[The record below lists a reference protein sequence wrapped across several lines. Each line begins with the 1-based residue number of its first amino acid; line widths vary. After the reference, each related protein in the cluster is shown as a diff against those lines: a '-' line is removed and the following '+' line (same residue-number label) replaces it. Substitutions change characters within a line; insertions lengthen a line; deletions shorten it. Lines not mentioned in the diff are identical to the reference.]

1 MHIPSPRTLFLLGF
15 LGCVAMMATALA
27 YFQHYLQLEPCP
39 LCIMQRVV
47 VISIAAVLLVATLH
61 NPRDWGIRVYGVLVT
76 LVAATG
82 AAIAGRH
89 VWLQNLPPD
98 QVPECGPGLD
108 YILDVFPLGEALRM
122 VLHGSGECAEVLWRF
137 LGLSIPGW
145 TLVAFSGFIL
155 YGLFIVIR
163 GPPFSSAGSAM

>member
-1 MHIPSPRTLFLLGF
+1 MHIPTSRTLFLLGF
-15 LGCVAMMATALA
+15 LGCLGMMGTALA
-27 YFQHYLQLEPCP
+27 YFQYYLQLEPCP

-47 VISIAAVLLVATLH
+47 VITIAAVLLVATLH
-61 NPRDWGIRVYGVLVT
+61 NPRGRGVRIYGILVM

-89 VWLQNLPPD
+89 IWLQNLPPD

-108 YILDVFPLGEALRM
+108 YILEVFPPGEALQM
-122 VLHGSGECAEVLWRF
+122 VLQGSGECAEVLWRF

-155 YGLFIVIR
+155 YGLFIAVR
-163 GPPFSSAGSAM
+163 GPDRG

>member
-1 MHIPSPRTLFLLGF
+1 MHLPTPRTLFLLGF
-15 LGCVAMMATALA
+15 LACLAMIGTALG
-27 YFQHYLQLEPCP
+27 YFQYHLQLEPCP
-39 LCIMQRVV
+39 LCIFQRVV
-47 VISIAAVLLVATLH
+47 VMALAGVLLVATIH
-61 NPRDWGIRVYGVLVT
+61 NPAGIGIRIYGLLVT

-82 AAIAGRH
+82 AAISARH
-89 VWLQNLPPD
+89 LWLQHLPPD

-108 YILDVFPLGEALRM
+108 YILEVFPLNEALQM

-155 YGLFIVIR
+155 YGLFIVSRAASR
-163 GPPFSSAGSAM
+163 GAR

>member
-1 MHIPSPRTLFLLGF
+1 MQIPTPRILFLLGF
-15 LGCVAMMATALA
+15 LACLAMMGTALA
-27 YFQHYLQLEPCP
+27 YFQHHLQLEPCP

-47 VISIAAVLLVATLH
+47 VMSIAAVLLVAILH
-61 NPRDWGIRVYGVLVT
+61 NPNSWGIRVYGVLVT
-76 LVAATG
+76 LIAVIG

-89 VWLQNLPPD
+89 VWLQHLPPD

-108 YILDVFPLGEALRM
+108 YILEVFPLSEALRM
-122 VLHGSGECAEVLWRF
+122 VLHGSGECAKVLWRF

-163 GPPFSSAGSAM
+163 GSGRGNR

>member
-1 MHIPSPRTLFLLGF
+1 MHIPTSRTLFLLGF
-15 LGCVAMMATALA
+15 LACIAMMGTALV
-27 YFQHYLQLEPCP
+27 YFQYLLQLEPCP
-39 LCIMQRVV
+39 LCIFQRVV
-47 VISIAAVLLVATLH
+47 VITIAAVLLVATLH
-61 NPRDWGIRVYGVLVT
+61 NPSGWGVRVYGVLVT

-89 VWLQNLPPD
+89 VWLQNLPAD
-98 QVPECGPGLD
+98 QIPECGPGLD
-108 YILDVFPLGEALRM
+108 YILEVFPFSEALRM

-155 YGLFIVIR
+155 YGLFIMAQ
-163 GPPFSSAGSAM
+163 GKT

>member
-1 MHIPSPRTLFLLGF
+1 
-15 LGCVAMMATALA
+15 MMGTALA
-27 YFQHYLQLEPCP
+27 YFQYYLQLEPCP

-47 VISIAAVLLVATLH
+47 VMSIAAVLLVAAIH
-61 NPRDWGIRVYGVLVT
+61 NPRGWGIRVYGALVT
-76 LVAATG
+76 LIAAGG

-89 VWLQNLPPD
+89 IWLQNLPPD

-108 YILDVFPLGEALRM
+108 YILEVFPLSEAVQM

-155 YGLFIVIR
+155 YGLFIVAR
-163 GPPFSSAGSAM
+163 GSQRGFRQAP

>member
-1 MHIPSPRTLFLLGF
+1 MQIPKPRTLFLLGF
-15 LGCVAMMATALA
+15 LGCIAMMGTALA
-27 YFQHYLQLEPCP
+27 YFQYYLQLEPCP
-39 LCIMQRVV
+39 MCIMQRVAV
-47 VISIAAVLLVATLH
+47 MSIAAVLLVATLH
-61 NPRDWGIRVYGVLVT
+61 NPAGWGIRVYGALVT
-76 LVAATG
+76 LLAGAG

-89 VWLQNLPPD
+89 VWLQSLPPD

-108 YILDVFPLGEALRM
+108 YILEVFPLSEAVQM
-122 VLHGSGECAEVLWRF
+122 VLRGSGECAEVLWRF

-163 GPPFSSAGSAM
+163 GPGRG

>member
-1 MHIPSPRTLFLLGF
+1 
-15 LGCVAMMATALA
+15 MMGTALA

-47 VISIAAVLLVATLH
+47 VMGIAAVLLVAAIH
-61 NPRDWGIRVYGVLVT
+61 NPGGWGVRVYGALVT
-76 LVAATG
+76 LVAAIG
-82 AAIAGRH
+82 ASIAGRH
-89 VWLQNLPPD
+89 IWLQNLPPD

-108 YILDVFPLGEALRM
+108 YILEVFPLSEALQM

-137 LGLSIPGW
+137 LGLTIPGW

-155 YGLFIVIR
+155 YGLLILTLGANR
-163 GPPFSSAGSAM
+163 GGR

>member
-163 GPPFSSAGSAM
+163 GPGHGLR

>member
-1 MHIPSPRTLFLLGF
+1 
-15 LGCVAMMATALA
+15 MMGTALA
-27 YFQHYLQLEPCP
+27 YFQYYLQLEPCP
-39 LCIMQRVV
+39 MCIMQRVAV
-47 VISIAAVLLVATLH
+47 MSIAAVLLVATLH
-61 NPRDWGIRVYGVLVT
+61 NPVGWGIRVYGALVT
-76 LVAATG
+76 LLAGAG

-89 VWLQNLPPD
+89 VWLQSLPPD

-108 YILDVFPLGEALRM
+108 YILEVFPLSEAVQM
-122 VLHGSGECAEVLWRF
+122 VLRGSGECAEVLWRF

-163 GPPFSSAGSAM
+163 GPGRG

>member
-1 MHIPSPRTLFLLGF
+1 MQIPKPRTLFLLGF
-15 LGCVAMMATALA
+15 LGCIAMMGTALA
-27 YFQHYLQLEPCP
+27 YFQYYLQLEPCP
-39 LCIMQRVV
+39 MCIMQRVAV
-47 VISIAAVLLVATLH
+47 MSIAAVLLVATLH
-61 NPRDWGIRVYGVLVT
+61 NPVGWGIRVYGALVT
-76 LVAATG
+76 LLAGAG

-89 VWLQNLPPD
+89 VWLQSLPPD

-108 YILDVFPLGEALRM
+108 YILEVFPLSEAVQM
-122 VLHGSGECAEVLWRF
+122 VLRGSGECAEVLWRF

-163 GPPFSSAGSAM
+163 RPGRG

>member
-1 MHIPSPRTLFLLGF
+1 MQIPKPRTLFLLGF
-15 LGCVAMMATALA
+15 LGCIAMMGTALA
-27 YFQHYLQLEPCP
+27 YFQYYLQLEPCP
-39 LCIMQRVV
+39 MCIMQRVAV
-47 VISIAAVLLVATLH
+47 MSIAAVLLVATLH
-61 NPRDWGIRVYGVLVT
+61 NPVGWGIRVYGALVT
-76 LVAATG
+76 LLAGAG

-89 VWLQNLPPD
+89 VWLQSLPPD

-108 YILDVFPLGEALRM
+108 YILDVFPLSEAVQM
-122 VLHGSGECAEVLWRF
+122 VLRGSGECAEVLWRF

-163 GPPFSSAGSAM
+163 GPGRG

>member
-1 MHIPSPRTLFLLGF
+1 
-15 LGCVAMMATALA
+15 
-27 YFQHYLQLEPCP
+27 
-39 LCIMQRVV
+39 
-47 VISIAAVLLVATLH
+47 VLLVATLH
-61 NPRDWGIRVYGVLVT
+61 NPVGWGIRVYGALVT
-76 LVAATG
+76 LLAGAG

-89 VWLQNLPPD
+89 VWLQSLPPD

-108 YILDVFPLGEALRM
+108 YILEVFPLSEAVQM
-122 VLHGSGECAEVLWRF
+122 VLRGSGECAEVLWRF

-163 GPPFSSAGSAM
+163 GPGRG

>member
-1 MHIPSPRTLFLLGF
+1 
-15 LGCVAMMATALA
+15 MMGTALA
-27 YFQHYLQLEPCP
+27 YFQYYLQLEPCP

-47 VISIAAVLLVATLH
+47 VMSIAAVLLLAALH
-61 NPRDWGIRVYGVLVT
+61 NPGGRGIRVYGVLVM
-76 LVAATG
+76 LVAAIG

-89 VWLQNLPPD
+89 VWLQHLPPD

-108 YILDVFPLGEALRM
+108 YILEVFPLSEALQM

-155 YGLFIVIR
+155 YGLLILKSGAGR
-163 GPPFSSAGSAM
+163 GTR

>member
-1 MHIPSPRTLFLLGF
+1 MHLPTSRTLFLLGF
-15 LGCVAMMATALA
+15 LACLTMLATALA
-27 YFQHYLQLEPCP
+27 YFQYHLQLEPCP
-39 LCIMQRVV
+39 LCIFQRVV
-47 VISIAAVLLVATLH
+47 VMTLAGVLLVATIH
-61 NPRDWGIRVYGVLVT
+61 NPASLGIRLYGLLVT

-82 AAIAGRH
+82 AAISARH
-89 VWLQNLPPD
+89 VWLQSLPPD

-108 YILDVFPLGEALRM
+108 YILDVFPLNEALQM

-155 YGLFIVIR
+155 YGLFIASR
-163 GPPFSSAGSAM
+163 ASSR

>member
-1 MHIPSPRTLFLLGF
+1 
-15 LGCVAMMATALA
+15 MMGTALA
-27 YFQHYLQLEPCP
+27 YFQYYLQLEPCP
-39 LCIMQRVV
+39 LCIMQRGVV
-47 VISIAAVLLVATLH
+47 MSIAAVLLVATIH
-61 NPRDWGIRVYGVLVT
+61 NPGGWGIRVYGVLVT
-76 LVAATG
+76 LVAAGG

-108 YILDVFPLGEALRM
+108 YILEVFPLSEALQM

-163 GPPFSSAGSAM
+163 GSNRGIEERHR

>member
-1 MHIPSPRTLFLLGF
+1 MRIPTPRTVFLLGF
-15 LGCVAMMATALA
+15 LACIAMMGTALI
-27 YFQHYLQLEPCP
+27 YFQFLLQLEPCP
-39 LCIMQRVV
+39 LCIMQRMV
-47 VISIAAVLLVATLH
+47 VISIAVVLLVATLH
-61 NPRDWGIRVYGVLVT
+61 NPRGQGVRVYGALVT

-89 VWLQNLPPD
+89 VYLQNLPPD

-108 YILDVFPLGEALRM
+108 YILEVFPLSEALQM

-145 TLVAFSGFIL
+145 TLIAFSGFIL
-155 YGLFIVIR
+155 YGLFITIR
-163 GPPFSSAGSAM
+163 GPDPGLRTRQ

>member
-1 MHIPSPRTLFLLGF
+1 MHIPTTRTLFLLGF
-15 LGCVAMMATALA
+15 LGCLGMMGTALA
-27 YFQHYLQLEPCP
+27 YFQYYLQLEPCP

-61 NPRDWGIRVYGVLVT
+61 NPRDRGVRIYGILVT
-76 LVAATG
+76 LIAATG

-89 VWLQNLPPD
+89 IWLQNLPPD

-108 YILDVFPLGEALRM
+108 YILEVFPPGEALQM
-122 VLHGSGECAEVLWRF
+122 VLQGSGECAEVLWRF

-155 YGLFIVIR
+155 YGLFIAIR
-163 GPPFSSAGSAM
+163 GPDRV

>member
-1 MHIPSPRTLFLLGF
+1 MQIPKPRTLFLLGF
-15 LGCVAMMATALA
+15 LGCIAMMGTALA
-27 YFQHYLQLEPCP
+27 YFQYYLQLEPCP
-39 LCIMQRVV
+39 MCIMQRVAV
-47 VISIAAVLLVATLH
+47 MSIAAVLLVATLH
-61 NPRDWGIRVYGVLVT
+61 NPVGWGIRVYGALVT
-76 LVAATG
+76 LLAGAG

-89 VWLQNLPPD
+89 VWLQSLPPD

-108 YILDVFPLGEALRM
+108 YILEVFPLSEAVQM
-122 VLHGSGECAEVLWRF
+122 VLRGSGECAEVLWRF

-163 GPPFSSAGSAM
+163 GPGRG

>member
-15 LGCVAMMATALA
+15 LGCGAMMATALA

-163 GPPFSSAGSAM
+163 GSGHGLR

>member
-1 MHIPSPRTLFLLGF
+1 MHIPTPRTLFLLGF
-15 LGCVAMMATALA
+15 LACIAMMGTALF
-27 YFQHYLQLEPCP
+27 YFQYLLQLEPCP

-47 VISIAAVLLVATLH
+47 VITIATVLLVASIH
-61 NPRDWGIRVYGVLVT
+61 NPAGWGVRVYGALVT
-76 LVAATG
+76 LAAATG
-82 AAIAGRH
+82 AGIAGRH
-89 VWLQNLPPD
+89 IWLQNLPPD

-155 YGLFIVIR
+155 YGLFILIR
-163 GPPFSSAGSAM
+163 GSSRQSR